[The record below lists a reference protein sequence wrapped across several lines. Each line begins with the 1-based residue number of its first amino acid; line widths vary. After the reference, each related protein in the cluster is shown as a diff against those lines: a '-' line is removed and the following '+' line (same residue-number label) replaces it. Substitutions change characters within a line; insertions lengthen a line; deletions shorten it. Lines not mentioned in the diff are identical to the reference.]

1 MQISDIAKIAST
13 PEWAPPQST
22 PKSTLA
28 TSSPAATPA
37 TSASTAVAVTPVQN
51 ASSSAE
57 VQNSPSLVQVTR
69 LAGSFSSTVS
79 GKNYSESVEESGGVY
94 IASVPAPP
102 GLSASGGSVESAQHN
117 LDIKL
122 DALA

>member
-1 MQISDIAKIAST
+1 MQISGIAKIASST
-13 PEWAPPQST
+13 EWAPAQPSS
-22 PKSTLA
+22 KLA
-28 TSSPAATPA
+28 TTLSPSDATPA
-37 TSASTAVAVTPVQN
+37 SSAATAVAVTPVQKP
-51 ASSSAE
+51 ASSAE
-57 VQNSPSLVQVTR
+57 VQNSPSLVQVTK
-69 LAGSFSSTVS
+69 LAGSYSATIA

-102 GLSASGGSVESAQHN
+102 GTTASGGSAESAQHN